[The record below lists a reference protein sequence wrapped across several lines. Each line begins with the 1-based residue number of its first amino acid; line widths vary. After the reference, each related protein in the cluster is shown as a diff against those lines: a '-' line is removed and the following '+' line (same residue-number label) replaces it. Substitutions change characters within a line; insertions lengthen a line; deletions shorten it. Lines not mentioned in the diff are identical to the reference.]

1 MKITMTRKEAT
12 MVAESLDTIKG
23 MLNAFGSN
31 YNDSFYKAVSDL
43 CDEARKNESYEG
55 TIYGS
60 ETELNVE
67 INPDIIDQGTDFIS
81 KYAPQWIGV
90 MMNIIAIGNA
100 ASKDIMRI
108 SEHNAEKQKEF
119 EKEQEAKKKE
129 KEAAERKAKAEE
141 KKQTVVKKTTKKT
154 AAKKTTK
161 KSVTKPEAKDLVEV
175 KPEEKPQVNT
185 SENFNEIA

>member
-23 MLNAFGSN
+23 MLNAFGNN
-31 YNDSFYKAVSDL
+31 YNDSFIKAVSDL

-60 ETELNVE
+60 ETELNAE

-90 MMNIIAIGNA
+90 MMNIAAISNA
-100 ASKDIMRI
+100 ASKDIMRMSDYI
-108 SEHNAEKQKEF
+108 SEKQKEF
-119 EKEQEAKKKE
+119 EKDQEAKKKE

-141 KKQTVVKKTTKKT
+141 KKQIATKIIKKTVVKKTTKKP
-154 AAKKTTK
+154 ATK
-161 KSVTKPEAKDLVEV
+161 SKDKDLSEV

-185 SENFNEIA
+185 SKNFNEIA